1 MNGDQSLIRMD
12 GGEEPDSFLDAR
24 GLSCPM
30 PLLKTK
36 LQLNRMRVGECLEVL
51 ASDAGSARD
60 IPAFLRLSR
69 HELVSLE
76 EQGGIFRF
84 IIRCG

>member
-1 MNGDQSLIRMD
+1 
-12 GGEEPDSFLDAR
+12 
-24 GLSCPM
+24 M

-36 LQLNRMRVGECLEVL
+36 LELNRMQEGEILEVL

-76 EQGGIFRF
+76 ERDGEFHF
-84 IIRCG
+84 VIRCG